1 MLIPIS
7 YPLNRETPLWP
18 GGEPLTIT
26 AGEGGSRISFPGH
39 AGTHISLP
47 RQICPGGAPVST
59 LLAPEV
65 ALAPAQCIGIPKAGG
80 EPIRIHDLLPHL
92 DVVRGVRALFIRTG
106 CGHSRESDPGAYA
119 GGARPW
125 IHREVPG
132 FLRMQNAGLRLLG
145 VDTISIA
152 TPAEPEEGA
161 KARRAF
167 LCDHPH
173 IFLLEDV
180 DLSYDRLLEGSWVLR
195 LYPVVFDDLEAVPVV
210 ALAEF

>member
-7 YPLNRETPLWP
+7 YPLNRETPLSPP
-18 GGEPLTIT
+18 GRGV
-26 AGEGGSRISFPGH
+26 AGSPSRGR
-39 AGTHISLP
+39 SLRARP
-47 RQICPGGAPVST
+47 RSPPSSHRK
-59 LLAPEV
+59 V
-65 ALAPAQCIGIPKAGG
+65 ALALAQCIGIPKAGG

-92 DVVRGVRALFIRTG
+92 DVIRGVRALFIRTG
-106 CGHSRESDPGAYA
+106 CGNSRESDPGAYA

-125 IHREVPG
+125 IHHEVPG

-145 VDTISIA
+145 VDAISIA
-152 TPAEPEEGA
+152 TPTEPEEGA

-180 DLSYDRLLEGSWVLR
+180 DLSYDRLLEGPWVLR

-210 ALAEF
+210 ALAGF